1 MDAAGPPASPC
12 RRSPLTLVLLGLGA
26 ALTFATLVGLGTWQ
40 VERRTWKLDLIARVE
55 ARVHASPVPV
65 PPRRQWGGLTAAAD
79 EYRRVRAEGVFLHDR
94 ETLVQAV
101 TDRGA
106 GYWVMTPLV
115 QADGTA
121 ILINRGF
128 VPPEMRDPASRGVAP
143 AAAAIVGL
151 LRMTEPGGGFLRRN
165 DPAADRWYSRDVAAI
180 ADARGLRDGATYF
193 VDADATPNPGGMP
206 VGGLTVIA
214 FHNNH
219 LVYAV
224 TWYALALM
232 VLSATW
238 LFVREERRADRGEIT
253 ENPTRGSV

>member
-1 MDAAGPPASPC
+1 MDVATGRPGSRLILA
-12 RRSPLTLVLLGLGA
+12 LMGLGA
-26 ALTFATLVGLGTWQ
+26 ALIVVILVGLGTWQ
-40 VERRTWKLDLIARVE
+40 VQRRAWKLDLIARVE
-55 ARVHASPVPV
+55 ARIHAPPVPA
-65 PPRRQWGGLTAAAD
+65 PSRLRWPDLTAATD

-128 VPPEMRDPASRGVAP
+128 VPPERRDPASRGTAP

-165 DPAADRWYSRDVAAI
+165 DPATDRWYSRDVAAI

-219 LVYAV
+219 LVYAL

-232 VLSATW
+232 VVGAAW
-238 LFVREERRADRGEIT
+238 LFVREKRRAAPQKGADSS
-253 ENPTRGSV
+253 PPQSP